1 MGKTWAQAGPPRPTG
16 NWKEKN
22 WMKHTQRV
30 PSCVWILMTDETN
43 QASRTAQR
51 VFGSAWDL
59 RCWWGLRRNET
70 SYNHRKW
77 LRRLRKSK
85 HSPCSRSRS
94 LSPPLLMRKPFLF
107 YPNSL
112 YEFLLLFLG
121 YDKISTYSVLLQ
133 LKTWQETL
141 IVQLT

>member
-1 MGKTWAQAGPPRPTG
+1 MGPSRPNLPNLP
-16 NWKEKN
+16 NWKLKRKELN
-22 WMKHTQRV
+22 ETHLTGSI
-30 PSCVWILMTDETN
+30 SCLTSDETN
-43 QASRTAQR
+43 QASRIAQR
-51 VFGSAWDL
+51 VFGSTWDL
-59 RCWWGLRRNET
+59 WCWWGLRRNQT
-70 SYNHRKW
+70 SYNHRKR

-85 HSPCSRSRS
+85 HWPCSHSRS

-107 YPNSL
+107 DPNSL